1 MNIGKVAEL
10 SGVPAKTIRYYES
23 IGLTLPP
30 ARSESGYRTY
40 AEEDV
45 HMLKFVARARSLGF
59 SIDDCRG
66 LLALYRDRGRASAD
80 VKRIA
85 EEHIGEIERKIAEL
99 QSMQKKTC
107 ICSNSWRGPARSVF
121 PSTIAGGFWRFTG
134 TGAGRAPT

>member
-30 ARSESGYRTY
+30 PRSESGYRTY

-99 QSMQKKTC
+99 QSMRTVLRRLAEKC
-107 ICSNSWRGPARSVF
+107 HGDDRPDCPILDELSG
-121 PSTIAGGFWRFTG
+121 
-134 TGAGRAPT
+134 